1 MATPDR
7 VLIDATNQTFWDIT
21 NYKVGQRLNINDPQ
35 DAAMAERWK
44 EIFKRVLDY
53 RTRAWNSANQVLEE
67 SMQSGRV
74 VQPYVLVIIDD
85 SPGSPDRAPGQV
97 IAQTF
102 PRRTNL
108 DVQYAWDIDQVD
120 KYRYAAAF
128 DFTQKTD
135 GPIADAFSATRR
147 RQMAVSGWR

>member
-1 MATPDR
+1 MPDR

-21 NYKVGQRLNINDPQ
+21 NYKPGQRLNIHDPQ

-44 EIFKRVLDY
+44 EIFKQVLDY
-53 RTRAWNSANQVLEE
+53 RTRASNSANQILED
-67 SMQSGRV
+67 SMQSGQQ
-74 VQPYVLVIIDD
+74 VQPYVLVIIDK
-85 SPGSPDRAPGQV
+85 SPGRPDQAPGQV

-102 PRRTNL
+102 PRRANL
-108 DVQYAWDIDQVD
+108 DVMYEWDIDQVD
-120 KYRYAAAF
+120 KYRYAAMF

-135 GPIADAFSATRR
+135 GPIADAFSVVRR